1 MRFFTLLLLFTLF
14 SNADDNALKSISSD
28 FIQTIKSVENDTIK
42 YSGSFQAMNEGDNN
56 FALWNYKTPIVKTI
70 YFINNDVII
79 LEPDLEQAVITSV
92 AEMPDISQILSE
104 AVKTNKLTNKAVTTN
119 IQDINYTISFQNGT
133 PIKIAYTDALDNK
146 IEILLRN
153 TLLNINI
160 DKLTFRVNIP
170 PNYDVVRY

>member
-1 MRFFTLLLLFTLF
+1 MRFLTFLLFFTLFL
-14 SNADDNALKSISSD
+14 NANDNLLKSIYSD
-28 FIQTIKSVENDTIK
+28 FTQTIKSVENDTIK
-42 YSGSFQAMNEGDNN
+42 YSGNFQAMNDGANN

-70 YFINNDVII
+70 YFINNDIVI

-92 AEMPDISQILSE
+92 AEMPNISQILSE
-104 AVKTNKLTNKAVTTN
+104 AVNANKLTNKTIITN
-119 IQDINYTISFQNGT
+119 INDINYTISFQNDI

-146 IEILLRN
+146 IEIFLRN

-160 DKLTFRVNIP
+160 DKLTFKANIP